1 MIDLI
6 GRRPFDRPDAYDDA
20 MGSSGKPGPPPSP
33 PGSPSGGQS
42 RPIPKPATDDPHPLG
57 EGIEG
62 GGGVPLPS
70 PALSTMSPVPS
81 RNRSPSDH

>member
-20 MGSSGKPGPPPSP
+20 MGASGKPGPPPPP
-33 PGSPSGGQS
+33 PGSSSGGQS
-42 RPIPKPATDDPHPLG
+42 RPVPKPATDDPHPLG

-62 GGGVPLPS
+62 GEGVPLPS
-70 PALSTMSPVPS
+70 PALSTISSIPT
-81 RNRSPSDH
+81 RSPTNH